1 MASGSSRKSRS
12 TRADSFQLSNRRL
25 REVIIESLRNGKNW
39 GHILLSFVAALL
51 MWGITQGWTPPF
63 QYRIGYI
70 PERDIV
76 AAVSF
81 EVEDEIGTV
90 VQQRR
95 AVAETLCIYN
105 NDTYQLGKQQEN
117 LLLAVDELVAAESWE
132 TAPME
137 HWQKFLKV
145 DQVSMDGENSTVDP
159 EMLEQSKD
167 DFERFSE
174 LLAEESIRESLQDAL
189 DELYGPW
196 NEKGILETL
205 GHSEEEGRLDSI
217 QISGEYNATD
227 VIVDVSDVRQSE
239 ITRTLPDLLAQAI
252 QGMNLADSDTE
263 FLTAVIENWIR
274 DAGVPA
280 TLTIDNALS
289 MKRRQNERESV
300 PPQFRNY
307 QPGQKLAGVGEPLQA
322 VEIALLRKEYEARY
336 NTQMLEMS
344 RLLGFGAASFG
355 MFIAVFLLC
364 GVYLVVYERNVV
376 SNTPS
381 LIRLLVL
388 STIVVLL
395 ATATA
400 NDTWRAELI
409 PLSMYAMILTISF
422 RRETALLVASSLSIV
437 VAVANGNS
445 LPGFIIVFSAV
456 AVSCL
461 LMGRVRSRVRLITVG
476 LGAGLITMATT
487 LGVST
492 LAGQTFGST
501 GLEFWDQLLSRDA
514 SDVNY
519 VTNLIQGAGW
529 YGICVVL
536 AGFFMTG
543 LLPIVEWIF
552 GVQTDISLMELGDP
566 AHPLLQ
572 ELKNRAPGTFTH
584 SLNVGMLSEPAAD
597 AIGANGLLCR
607 VGAYFHDI
615 GKMFKPEYFAENQDE
630 NRHEQLLPSMSRL
643 VIISHVKDGAD
654 LGRKHH
660 LPASFI
666 DLIEQHHG
674 TTLVEYFYHQAKTTA
689 ADVEESDYRYP
700 GPKPQSREA
709 AVMMLADAVESA
721 SRTLADPAPA
731 RVEHL
736 VNELAMKRLLDGQF
750 DECGLTLSELR
761 TIQQSLVKSLRAL
774 LHKRVEYPED
784 DAESKKMTNIG

>member
-1 MASGSSRKSRS
+1 MANGSSKKSRS
-12 TRADSFQLSNRRL
+12 NRADSFQLSNRRL
-25 REVIIESLRNGKNW
+25 REVVIESLRNGKNW
-39 GHILLSFVAALL
+39 GHILLSLVAALL

-76 AAVSF
+76 AAVPF

-105 NDTYQLGKQQEN
+105 NDTYQLGKLQEN
-117 LLLAVDELVAAESWE
+117 LGLAVDDLVAAESLE
-132 TAPME
+132 SAPMQI
-137 HWQKFLKV
+137 WGNFLALNMDLSEGETNPP
-145 DQVSMDGENSTVDP
+145 DQQR
-159 EMLEQSKD
+159 LEQSRM
-167 DFERFSE
+167 DFERFCQ
-174 LLAEESIRESLQDAL
+174 LFAEDDVRDEFKDAL
-189 DELYGPW
+189 DEIYGPW
-196 NEKGILETL
+196 KETGILEAL
-205 GHSEEEGRLDSI
+205 GHSEQEGRLDSI
-217 QISGEYNATD
+217 QINGENNASD
-227 VIVDVSDVRQSE
+227 VIVPVSEVRQSE
-239 ITRTLPDLLAQAI
+239 IARTLPDVLAQAF
-252 QGMNLADSDTE
+252 QSLNFEQADTE
-263 FLTAVIENWIR
+263 FVTQLVENWIR
-274 DAGVPA
+274 EVGLPA

-300 PPQFRNY
+300 AQQFRNY
-307 QPGQKLAGVGEPLQA
+307 QPGQKLADVGEPLQA
-322 VEIALLRKEYEARY
+322 AEIALLRKEYEARY
-336 NTQMLEMS
+336 NTQMLEIS
-344 RLLGFGAASFG
+344 RLLGFSFASFG
-355 MFIAVFLLC
+355 MFVAVFLLC
-364 GVYLVVYERNVV
+364 GVYLSVYERKVV
-376 SNTPS
+376 SDSAS

-422 RRETALLVASSLSIV
+422 RRESALLVASAISIV
-437 VAVANGNS
+437 VAVANGSS

-456 AVSCL
+456 AASCL

-476 LGAGLITMATT
+476 LGAGAITLATT

-492 LAGQTFGST
+492 LSGQTFGST
-501 GLEFWDQLLSRDA
+501 GLEFWDQLLDRDA

-519 VTNLIQGAGW
+519 LTNLIQGAGW

-543 LLPIVEWIF
+543 LLPIIEWIF
-552 GVQTDISLMELGDP
+552 GVQTDISLLELGDP

-615 GKMFKPEYFAENQDE
+615 GKMFKPEYFAENQEE

-660 LPASFI
+660 LPSSFI

-674 TTLVEYFYHQAKTTA
+674 TTLVEYFYHQAKTSET
-689 ADVEESDYRYP
+689 DVEESDYRYP

-721 SRTLADPAPA
+721 SRTLAEPAPA

-761 TIQQSLVKSLRAL
+761 TIQQSLVKSLLAL

-784 DAESKKMTNIG
+784 SESKKLTNVG

>member
-12 TRADSFQLSNRRL
+12 TRADSFQLSNRQL
-25 REVIIESLRNGKNW
+25 REVVIESLSNGKNW
-39 GHILLSFVAALL
+39 GHILLSLVAALL
-51 MWGITQGWTPPF
+51 MWGITQGWTTPF
-63 QYRIGYI
+63 QYRIGFI
-70 PERDIV
+70 PERDVV

-95 AVAETLCIYN
+95 AVAETLCIYK
-105 NDTYQLGKQQEN
+105 NDTYQLDKQQEN
-117 LLLAVDELVAAESWE
+117 IELAVDDLLAAESWE
-132 TAPME
+132 TAPRE
-137 HWQKFLKV
+137 HWEKFLPIDKATA
-145 DQVSMDGENSTVDP
+145 DGESGTVELDL
-159 EMLEQSKD
+159 LEQSKD
-167 DFERFSE
+167 DYARFCR
-174 LLAEESIRESLQDAL
+174 LLAEESTRESLKAAL
-189 DELYGPW
+189 GQVYRPW
-196 NEKGILETL
+196 IENGVLATL

-217 QISGEYNATD
+217 QINGENNTTD

-239 ITRTLPDLLAQAI
+239 IVRTLSDRLAAALQ
-252 QGMNLADSDTE
+252 QMNLEASDAD
-263 FLTAVIENWIR
+263 FLVNKIESWIR
-274 DAGVPA
+274 NAGIPA

-307 QPGQKLAGVGEPLQA
+307 QPGQKLASVGEPLQA
-322 VEIALLRKEYEARY
+322 AEIALLREEYEARY
-336 NTQMLEMS
+336 NTQMLEIS
-344 RLLGFGAASFG
+344 RLLGFSVASFG
-355 MFIAVFLLC
+355 MFLAGFLLC
-364 GVYLVVYERNVV
+364 GVYLAVYERKVV
-376 SNTPS
+376 SDTAS
-381 LIRLLVL
+381 LIRLLAL

-409 PLSMYAMILTISF
+409 PLAMYAMILTIAF
-422 RRETALLVASSLSIV
+422 RRESALLVASAISILV
-437 VAVANGNS
+437 SIANGNS
-445 LPGFIIVFSAV
+445 LPGFIIIFSAV
-456 AVSCL
+456 AASCL
-461 LMGRVRSRVRLITVG
+461 LMGRVRSRLRLITVG
-476 LGAGLITMATT
+476 LGAGVITLATT
-487 LGVST
+487 LGIST

-501 GLEFWDQLLSRDA
+501 GLEFWDQLLNRDA
-514 SDVNY
+514 AEVNY
-519 VTNLIQGAGW
+519 VTNLLQGAGW

-543 LLPIVEWIF
+543 LLPIIEWIF
-552 GVQTDISLMELGDP
+552 GVQTDISLLELGDP

-584 SLNVGMLSEPAAD
+584 SLNVGMLSEPAAE

-615 GKMFKPEYFAENQDE
+615 GKMFKPEYFAENQDV

-660 LPASFI
+660 LPSSFV

-674 TTLVEYFYHQAKTTA
+674 TTLVEYFYHQAKTSET
-689 ADVEESDYRYP
+689 DVEESDYRYP

-721 SRTLADPAPA
+721 SRTLDEPAPA

-761 TIQQSLVKSLRAL
+761 TIQQSLVKSLLAL

-784 DAESKKMTNIG
+784 TETKKLTHVG

>member
-1 MASGSSRKSRS
+1 MASGSSKKSRS
-12 TRADSFQLSNRRL
+12 TRADAFQLSNRQL
-25 REVIIESLRNGKNW
+25 REDVMESLRNGKNW
-39 GHILLSFVAALL
+39 GHLLLSLVAALL
-51 MWGITQGWTPPF
+51 MWGITQGWTTPF
-63 QYRIGYI
+63 QYRIGFI

-95 AVAETLCIYN
+95 AEAETLCIYK
-105 NDTYQLGKQQEN
+105 NDTYQLDKQQEN
-117 LLLAVDELVAAESWE
+117 IELAVDDLLAAESWG

-137 HWQKFLKV
+137 HWGKFLAIDKAAV
-145 DQVSMDGENSTVDP
+145 AGEEASV
-159 EMLEQSKD
+159 ELEVLERSKGD
-167 DFERFSE
+167 YERFCL
-174 LLAEESIRESLQDAL
+174 LLAEESTRENFKAAL
-189 DELYGPW
+189 DEVYQPW
-196 NEKGILETL
+196 IESGVLDTL

-217 QISGEYNATD
+217 QINGENNTTD
-227 VIVDVSDVRQSE
+227 VIVDVSTVRQSE
-239 ITRTLPDLLAQAI
+239 IARTLTDRLAKALQP
-252 QGMNLADSDTE
+252 MNLEASDNE
-263 FLTAVIENWIR
+263 FLVDKVENWIR
-274 DAGVPA
+274 NAGIPA

-289 MKRRQNERESV
+289 VKRRQNERESV

-307 QPGQKLAGVGEPLQA
+307 QPGQKLASVGEPLQA
-322 VEIALLRKEYEARY
+322 AEIALLREEYEARY
-336 NTQMLEMS
+336 NTQMLEIS
-344 RLLGFGAASFG
+344 RLLGFSVASFG
-355 MFIAVFLLC
+355 MFLAGFLLC
-364 GVYLVVYERNVV
+364 GVYLAVYERKVV
-376 SNTPS
+376 SDTAS
-381 LIRLLVL
+381 LIRLLAL

-422 RRETALLVASSLSIV
+422 RRESALLVASAISIV

-456 AVSCL
+456 AASCL
-461 LMGRVRSRVRLITVG
+461 LMGRVRSRLRLITVG
-476 LGAGLITMATT
+476 FGAGVITLATT
-487 LGVST
+487 LGIST

-501 GLEFWDQLLSRDA
+501 GLEFWDQLLNRDA
-514 SDVNY
+514 SEVNY

-543 LLPIVEWIF
+543 LLPIIEWIF
-552 GVQTDISLMELGDP
+552 GVQTDISLLELGDP

-584 SLNVGMLSEPAAD
+584 SLNVGMLSEPAAE

-615 GKMFKPEYFAENQDE
+615 GKMFKPEYFAENQEE

-660 LPASFI
+660 LPSSFV

-674 TTLVEYFYHQAKTTA
+674 TTLVEYFYHQAKTSET
-689 ADVEESDYRYP
+689 DVEESDYRYP

-721 SRTLADPAPA
+721 SRTLDEPAPA

-736 VNELAMKRLLDGQF
+736 VNQLAMKRLLDGQF

-761 TIQQSLVKSLRAL
+761 TIQRSLVKSLLAL

-784 DAESKKMTNIG
+784 TETKKLTHVG

>member
-1 MASGSSRKSRS
+1 MASGSSKKSRS
-12 TRADSFQLSNRRL
+12 SRADSFQLSKTRL
-25 REVIIESLRNGKNW
+25 REVVFEALRNGKNW
-39 GHILLSFVAALL
+39 GHIVLCLIAALL

-63 QYRIGYI
+63 QYRIGFI

-81 EVEDEIGTV
+81 KVEDEIGTEV
-90 VQQRR
+90 MQRR

-105 NDTYQLGKQQEN
+105 NDTYQLSKQKKD
-117 LLLAVDELVAAESWE
+117 LSLAINDLVTAESWE
-132 TAPME
+132 SAPHQLWEPFLDME
-137 HWQKFLKV
+137 DAGSSDTLQSAAERLADTRPDYERFVQLLETEQQRELLGKALDNLYQPWLQNGV
-145 DQVSMDGENSTVDP
+145 
-159 EMLEQSKD
+159 LEQ
-167 DFERFSE
+167 
-174 LLAEESIRESLQDAL
+174 
-189 DELYGPW
+189 
-196 NEKGILETL
+196 L

-217 QISGEYNATD
+217 QISGEQPGVD
-227 VIVDVSDVRQSE
+227 VIVNVSDVRQSE
-239 ITRTLPDLLAQAI
+239 ILRMLTDSLGESLALL
-252 QGMNLADSDTE
+252 NLELDDQQFLLSRLE
-263 FLTAVIENWIR
+263 FWIR
-274 DAGVPA
+274 ANTIPE
-280 TLTIDNALS
+280 TLKIDSALS
-289 MKRRQNERESV
+289 MKRRQSERESV
-300 PPQFRNY
+300 EQQFRAF
-307 QPGQKLAGVGEPLQA
+307 QPGQTLANEGEPLQA
-322 VEIALLRKEYEARY
+322 SEIALLRKEYDARF
-336 NTQMLEMS
+336 NTQLLEVS
-344 RLLGFGAASFG
+344 SLLGFGIASFG
-355 MFIAVFLLC
+355 MFLAVFLLC
-364 GVYLVVYERNVV
+364 GVYLAVYERNVV
-376 SNTPS
+376 SDTAS

-395 ATATA
+395 ATTTA

-409 PLSMYAMILTISF
+409 PLSMFAMILTISF
-422 RRETALLVASSLSIV
+422 RRESALLVASAVALV

-445 LPGFIIVFSAV
+445 LPGFIIVFSAI
-456 AVSCL
+456 AASCL
-461 LMGRVRSRVRLITVG
+461 LMGRVRSRVRLISVG
-476 LGAGLITMATT
+476 VGAGIITLATT
-487 LGVST
+487 IGVST

-501 GLEFWDQLLSRDA
+501 GLEFWDQLLERDA
-514 SDVNY
+514 ADVNY
-519 VTNLIQGAGW
+519 LTNLLQGAGW

-543 LLPIVEWIF
+543 LLPIIEWIF
-552 GVQTDISLMELGDP
+552 GVQTDISLLELGDP

-615 GKMFKPEYFAENQDE
+615 GKMFKPEYFAENQEE

-660 LPASFI
+660 LPQSFI

-674 TTLVEYFYHQAKTTA
+674 TTIVEYFYHQAKTSNSES
-689 ADVEESDYRYP
+689 DVEESDYRYP

-721 SRTLADPAPA
+721 SRTLDEPAPA

-750 DECGLTLSELR
+750 DECGLTLSELS
-761 TIQQSLVKSLRAL
+761 TIQRSLVKSLLAL
-774 LHKRVEYPED
+774 LHKRVEYPEGEE
-784 DAESKKMTNIG
+784 AKKFIG

>member
-1 MASGSSRKSRS
+1 MASGSSKKSRS
-12 TRADSFQLSNRRL
+12 SRTDSFQLSRRRL
-25 REVIIESLRNGKNW
+25 REVFFESLRSGKNW
-39 GHILLSFVAALL
+39 GHIGLCLVAALL

-81 EVEDEIGTV
+81 KVEDEIGTEV
-90 VQQRR
+90 MQRR
-95 AVAETLCIYN
+95 AVAETLCIYA
-105 NDTYQLGKQQEN
+105 NDTYQLAKQKKD
-117 LLLAVDELVAAESWE
+117 LLLAVDELVGAESWE
-132 TAPME
+132 QAPQQLWKAFVTDSE
-137 HWQKFLKV
+137 G
-145 DQVSMDGENSTVDP
+145 DSTDSDTMVTDA
-159 EMLEQSKD
+159 ETMAQTKEDYQ
-167 DFERFSE
+167 RFVE
-174 LLAEESIRESLQDAL
+174 LLGTEDQRALLALAL
-189 DELYGPW
+189 DELYKPW
-196 NEKGILETL
+196 IENGVLEKL
-205 GHSEEEGRLDSI
+205 GHTEEEGRLDSI
-217 QISGEYNATD
+217 QISSENDGAD
-227 VIVDVSDVRQSE
+227 VIVNVSDVRQSE
-239 ITRTLPDLLAQAI
+239 ILRMFPESLATALMKLNLEPTDATFVGGLLE
-252 QGMNLADSDTE
+252 T
-263 FLTAVIENWIR
+263 WIR
-274 DAGVPA
+274 ATGVPE
-280 TLTIDNALS
+280 TLTIDSALS
-289 MKRRQNERESV
+289 MKRRQSERESV
-300 PPQFRNY
+300 DAQFRGY
-307 QPGQKLAGVGEPLQA
+307 QPGQKLASKGEPLQA
-322 VEIALLRKEYEARY
+322 TEITLLRQEYDARY
-336 NTQMLEMS
+336 NTQLLEFS
-344 RLLGFGAASFG
+344 RLLGFGIASFG
-355 MFIAVFLLC
+355 MFLAVFLLC
-364 GVYLVVYERNVV
+364 GVYLAVYERNVV
-376 SNTPS
+376 SDTAS

-395 ATATA
+395 ATTTA

-422 RRETALLVASSLSIV
+422 RRESALLVASAISLV

-456 AVSCL
+456 ASSCL
-461 LMGRVRSRVRLITVG
+461 LMGRVRSRVRLISVG
-476 LGAGLITMATT
+476 LGAGVITLATT
-487 LGVST
+487 IGVST

-501 GLEFWDQLLSRDA
+501 GLDFWDQLLSQDA
-514 SDVNY
+514 ADANY
-519 VTNLIQGAGW
+519 VTNLLQGAGW
-529 YGICVVL
+529 YGICVLL

-543 LLPIVEWIF
+543 LLPIIEWIF

-615 GKMFKPEYFAENQDE
+615 GKMIKPEYFAENQDE

-660 LPASFI
+660 LPRSFI

-674 TTLVEYFYHQAKTTA
+674 TTVVEYFYHQAKTATSEA
-689 ADVEESDYRYP
+689 EVEESDYRYP
-700 GPKPQSREA
+700 GPKPQTREA

-721 SRTLADPAPA
+721 SRTLDEPAPS

-736 VNELAMKRLLDGQF
+736 VSELAMKRLLDGQF
-750 DECGLTLSELR
+750 DECGLTLSELNS
-761 TIQQSLVKSLRAL
+761 IQQSLVKSLLAL
-774 LHKRVEYPED
+774 LHTRVEYPED
-784 DAESKKMTNIG
+784 ESTKKLTG

>member
-1 MASGSSRKSRS
+1 MASGSPKKSRS

-25 REVIIESLRNGKNW
+25 REVVYESLRNGKNW
-39 GHILLSFVAALL
+39 GHILLSLVAALL

-132 TAPME
+132 TAPVE
-137 HWQKFLKV
+137 DWQKFLAGQK
-145 DQVSMDGENSTVDP
+145 ESTDVETTVIDP
-159 EMLEQSKD
+159 EILEKSKD
-167 DFERFSE
+167 DFERFCR
-174 LLAEESIRESLQDAL
+174 LLTEESTREDLKDAL
-189 DELYGPW
+189 DEVYRPW

-205 GHSEEEGRLDSI
+205 DHSEEEGRLDSI

-239 ITRTLPDLLAQAI
+239 IVRTLSVVLNRALER
-252 QGMNLADSDTE
+252 MNLEDTDTE
-263 FLTAVIENWIR
+263 FLSVMVENWIR
-274 DAGVPA
+274 DAGIPA
-280 TLTIDNALS
+280 TLTIDKALS

-300 PPQFRNY
+300 AQQFRNY

-322 VEIALLRKEYEARY
+322 AEITLLRKEYEARY
-336 NTQMLEMS
+336 NTQMLEIS
-344 RLLGFGAASFG
+344 RLLGFGVASFG

-364 GVYLVVYERNVV
+364 GVYLAVYERKIV
-376 SNTPS
+376 SDTAS

-409 PLSMYAMILTISF
+409 PLSMYAMILTIAF
-422 RRETALLVASSLSIV
+422 RRETALLVASALSIV

-476 LGAGLITMATT
+476 LGAGVITLATT

-501 GLEFWDQLLSRDA
+501 GLEFWDQLLNRDA

-543 LLPIVEWIF
+543 LLPIIEWIF
-552 GVQTDISLMELGDP
+552 GVQTDISLLELGDP

-660 LPASFI
+660 LPSSFI

-674 TTLVEYFYHQAKTTA
+674 TTLVEYFYHQAKTSEI
-689 ADVEESDYRYP
+689 DVEESDYRYP

-721 SRTLADPAPA
+721 SRTLDEPAPA
-731 RVEHL
+731 RVENL
-736 VNELAMKRLLDGQF
+736 VNELAMKRLLDGEF

-761 TIQQSLVKSLRAL
+761 TIQQSLVKSLLAL
-774 LHKRVEYPED
+774 LHKRVDYPE
-784 DAESKKMTNIG
+784 ESEVKKMTNLG

>member
-1 MASGSSRKSRS
+1 MANGSSKKSRLN
-12 TRADSFQLSNRRL
+12 RADSFQLSKRRL
-25 REVIIESLRNGKNW
+25 REVVIEALRNGKNW
-39 GHILLSFVAALL
+39 GHILLSLVAALL

-76 AAVSF
+76 AAVPF
-81 EVEDEIGTV
+81 KVEDEIGTV

-117 LLLAVDELVAAESWE
+117 LGLAVDELVAAESWE
-132 TAPME
+132 SAPMQT
-137 HWQKFLKV
+137 WGKFLAP
-145 DQVSMDGENSTVDP
+145 DMDSSGGESTP
-159 EMLEQSKD
+159 SGQQQLEQSQMDFQRFCLLFAEDNVRD
-167 DFERFSE
+167 DFK
-174 LLAEESIRESLQDAL
+174 DAL
-189 DELYGPW
+189 NEIYGPW
-196 NEKGILETL
+196 KAKGILEAL

-217 QISGEYNATD
+217 QINGENNASD
-227 VIVDVSDVRQSE
+227 VIVAVSEVRQSE
-239 ITRTLPDLLAQAI
+239 IIRTLPEVLDEALQSLDFEQADIEFAAQ
-252 QGMNLADSDTE
+252 L
-263 FLTAVIENWIR
+263 IENWIR
-274 DAGVPA
+274 EAGLPA

-300 PPQFRNY
+300 AQQFRNY
-307 QPGQKLAGVGEPLQA
+307 QPGQKLADVGEPLQSA
-322 VEIALLRKEYEARY
+322 EIALLRKEYEARY
-336 NTQMLEMS
+336 NTQMLEIS
-344 RLLGFGAASFG
+344 RLLGFGFASFG
-355 MFIAVFLLC
+355 MFVAVFLLC
-364 GVYLVVYERNVV
+364 GVYLSVYEPKVV
-376 SNTPS
+376 SDTAS

-409 PLSMYAMILTISF
+409 PLSMYAMILSISF
-422 RRETALLVASSLSIV
+422 RRESALLVASAISIV

-456 AVSCL
+456 AASCL

-476 LGAGLITMATT
+476 LGAGAITLATT

-501 GLEFWDQLLSRDA
+501 GLEFWDQLLNRDA
-514 SDVNY
+514 SEVNY
-519 VTNLIQGAGW
+519 LTNLLQGAGW
-529 YGICVVL
+529 YGICVIL

-543 LLPIVEWIF
+543 LLPIIEWIF
-552 GVQTDISLMELGDP
+552 GVQTDISLLELGDP

-615 GKMFKPEYFAENQDE
+615 GKMFKPEYFAENQEE

-660 LPASFI
+660 LPPSFI

-674 TTLVEYFYHQAKTTA
+674 TTLVEYFYHQAKTAET
-689 ADVEESDYRYP
+689 DVEESDYRYP

-709 AVMMLADAVESA
+709 AVMMLADAAESA
-721 SRTLADPAPA
+721 SRTLDEPAPA

-761 TIQQSLVKSLRAL
+761 TIQQSLVKSLLAL
-774 LHKRVEYPED
+774 LHKRVEYPG
-784 DAESKKMTNIG
+784 DAESKKLTNVG